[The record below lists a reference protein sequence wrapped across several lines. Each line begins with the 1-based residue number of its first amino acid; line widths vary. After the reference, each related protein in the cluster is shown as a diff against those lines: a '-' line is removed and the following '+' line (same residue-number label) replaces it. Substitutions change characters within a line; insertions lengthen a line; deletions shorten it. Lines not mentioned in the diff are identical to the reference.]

1 MRSGKKY
8 LHHDTTGEFELDLAP
23 LLAVMV
29 KLVPV
34 LLVSSAFVQMMIVET
49 DLPQAVKEA
58 IQQDQKKPDT
68 QIFLQISR
76 EAGFSINIHKAD
88 GNVLVKNVP
97 LKDGAYDLV
106 GLHQMLV
113 AVKRENPKVFKL
125 SLQPAGAVDYGDIVH
140 VMDEA
145 RRARDSQ
152 TTFPIVDEQT
162 QKETQTPFM
171 FPEVVFA
178 NALEAA

>member
-8 LHHDTTGEFELDLAP
+8 LHVESSGEFELDLAP

-34 LLVSSAFVQMMIVET
+34 LLISSAFVQMMIVET

-58 IQQDQKKPDT
+58 IQQNQQKPET
-68 QIFLQISR
+68 QIFLQMSR

-97 LKDGAYDLV
+97 LKGGTYDLS
-106 GLHQMLV
+106 GLHEMLI

-125 SLQPAGAVDYGDIVH
+125 ALQPAGAVDYGDIVH

-145 RRARDSQ
+145 RRARDAKV
-152 TTFPIVDEQT
+152 TFPIYDEQQ